1 MHVCVR
7 ALKIIFPFLDTIVTC
22 SMRPE
27 ETSIVASPKGIR
39 SCICFNCTVTQTK
52 QAEFMCD
59 SNWFLHY
66 NFHQHL
72 WVYYM
77 LLLFCTNLSFFN
89 THYHFSMF
97 LISACFEFTVLL
109 QISNWNRSFI
119 EKVFRAVHFD
129 FSFLTFRYLP
139 YPIIYR
145 YTSSFC

>member
-59 SNWFLHY
+59 SN
-66 NFHQHL
+66 
-72 WVYYM
+72 
-77 LLLFCTNLSFFN
+77 
-89 THYHFSMF
+89 
-97 LISACFEFTVLL
+97 
-109 QISNWNRSFI
+109 
-119 EKVFRAVHFD
+119 
-129 FSFLTFRYLP
+129 
-139 YPIIYR
+139 
-145 YTSSFC
+145 